1 MYGNFV
7 RFEENLYDTL
17 ADMKRWPIRLSMIVI
32 AGILFL
38 VFREWVWVT
47 EPVEVQGVQ
56 VERGLFEETI
66 TNSRAGTVKARQRAH
81 LSAEIG
87 GRVVAVPFGKGDQVK
102 KGDLLLKLNDEA
114 EQAKLELTKRDLV
127 VAEAGHDRSCLAA
140 QRAKREYV
148 RFRNLAEKEL
158 VSIDELDRV
167 ESIFLR
173 STAACEAGKANVD
186 RARAAIVEAQ
196 AGLDKTI
203 LRAPFSGVLG
213 TVEVEVGEWVT
224 PAPPAVP
231 VPPVL
236 DLIDPNSIYITAP
249 MDELDSAKIHQDQ
262 RVRVTVDPFPGQA
275 FPGRL
280 FRVAPF
286 VEDMEEQN
294 RTVEIEVELEDDQ
307 FAATLLPGTSA
318 DVEVILSKR
327 EQVLRVPRASIL
339 EGGKVWI
346 VEDGHVAERAV
357 KLGLKNWN
365 YVEIQQGP
373 AEREVVVTF
382 LEEADVEVGSP
393 VILLNS
399 TH

>member
-1 MYGNFV
+1 MYGNCV

-17 ADMKRWPIRLSMIVI
+17 ADMKRWLIRLSMILI
-32 AGILFL
+32 AGALFL
-38 VFREWVWVT
+38 AFREWVWVT
-47 EPVEVQGVQ
+47 EPMEVQGVQ
-56 VERGLFEETI
+56 VERGLVEETI

-87 GRVVAVPFGKGDQVK
+87 GRVVSVPFGKGDQVK
-102 KGDLLLKLNDEA
+102 KGAVLLKLNDAA

-127 VAEAGHDRSCLAA
+127 VAEAEYERSCLAA
-140 QRAKREYV
+140 QRAKREYH

-167 ESIFLR
+167 ESVFLR
-173 STAACEAGKANVD
+173 STAACEAGKAGVD
-186 RARAAIVEAQ
+186 RARAAIIEAQ
-196 AGLDKTI
+196 AGLDKTV

-236 DLIDPNSIYITAP
+236 DLIDPHSIYITAP
-249 MDELDSAKIHQDQ
+249 MDEVDSAKIHQGQ
-262 RVRVTVDPFPGQA
+262 RVRVTLDPFPGQA
-275 FPGRL
+275 FPGQV

-286 VEDMEEQN
+286 VEDVEEQN
-294 RTVEIEVELEDDQ
+294 RTVEIEVELEDEQ
-307 FAATLLPGTSA
+307 FVATLLPGTSA

-327 EQVLRVPRASIL
+327 ERVLRVPRASIL

-346 VEDGHVAERAV
+346 VEDGHVAERTV
-357 KLGLKNWN
+357 ELGLKNWN
-365 YVEIQQGP
+365 YVEIQQGL
-373 AEREVVVTF
+373 AEGEVVVTF
-382 LEEADVEVGSP
+382 LDQADIEVGSP